1 METIHLDKKYYNKMK
16 FIMNA
21 IENGWTVRKMDDNYI
36 FTQKHENRREV
47 FNDDYLERFIEENLG
62 INLGNN

>member
-1 METIHLDKKYYNKMK
+1 MDTIHLDKKYYQKMK

-21 IENGWTVRKMDDNYI
+21 VENGWTVRKVEDNYI

-47 FNDDYLERFIEENLG
+47 FSDGYLERFIGENMELQKH
-62 INLGNN
+62 N